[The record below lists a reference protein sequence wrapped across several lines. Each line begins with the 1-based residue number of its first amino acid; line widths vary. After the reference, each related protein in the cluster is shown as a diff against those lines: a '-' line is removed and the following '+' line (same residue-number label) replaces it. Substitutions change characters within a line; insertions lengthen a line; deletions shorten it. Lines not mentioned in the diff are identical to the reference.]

1 MFNRESALAT
11 YGIAVGSQQ
20 SLGSIEQIR
29 EASFSAYSDYTPV
42 TVRSSTTR
50 TGHAGVERNK
60 PRD

>member
-1 MFNRESALAT
+1 MFNRENALAT

-20 SLGSIEQIR
+20 SFGSIEHVG

-50 TGHAGVERNK
+50 TVHAGVERDK